1 MASLKNCFFYGLRAI
16 AIFLGVYFVL
26 AYLVLPTLWR
36 HYEHNPAMENDP
48 KTTEAGIGIPGDPLN
63 VALVGTKEEVIRALL
78 AAGWYPA
85 DPTTFRS
92 SMDIAKSVLF
102 NRSDPEAPVSNL
114 FLWDRHQDFA
124 FELPA
129 GTSAKHRNHVRF
141 WQSPET
147 AEEGRTLWL
156 GAATF
161 DKSVGVSHTTG
172 EITHHI
178 ASNIDDER
186 DKLIGDL
193 THAGQLSKIYQVT
206 GVGATLTGRNGG
218 GDWYYTD
225 GEMVVGVVSKENIVL
240 SQPPIEL
247 PNPPAVEFKN
257 NLARNFRKKQ

>member
-1 MASLKNCFFYGLRAI
+1 MKSPKDWFFSGLKGLAVL
-16 AIFLGVYFVL
+16 LGVYLILAYFVL
-26 AYLVLPTLWR
+26 PGLWR

-48 KTTEAGIGIPGDPLN
+48 KTTEAGINIPGDPLN

-85 DPTTFRS
+85 DPLSFQS
-92 SMDIAKSVLF
+92 SLGIAKSVLF
-102 NRSDPEAPVSNL
+102 NKPDPKAPVSNL
-114 FLWDRHQDFA
+114 FLWGRHQDFA

-141 WQSPET
+141 WKSPET
-147 AEEGRTLWL
+147 AEDGRTLWL

-161 DKSVGVSHTTG
+161 DQSVGVSHTTG

-178 ASNIDDER
+178 ASDIDAER

-193 THAGQLSKIYQVT
+193 TRAGQLSKIYQVT
-206 GVGATLTGRNGG
+206 GVGMTFTGRNGG

-225 GEMVVGVVSKENIVL
+225 GEMTVGVVSEGNVVR
-240 SQPPIEL
+240 SEPPIEL

-257 NLARNFRKKQ
+257 DLARTLRKER